1 MSVAKIVLLGAGNV
15 ATQLGKTLHLKGF
28 NIVQIMS
35 RTHKSAESLASIIDS
50 RAISD
55 FSEIIP
61 DADLYLIS
69 VPDDAIGEII
79 SKIKP
84 VRGIVAHTS
93 GAVGMDILKKSSD
106 KFGVFYPLQ
115 TFSKFRQADFSVI
128 PVCIEASDSETKLYL
143 ADVASKISNDVR
155 FLDSFQR
162 SRIHLAAVFVNNFT
176 NYMYALGEEILIN
189 NDISFDILQPLI
201 RETAEK
207 IQQQNP
213 RKAQTGPA
221 IRNDKKVILK
231 HLDMLQDEP
240 EIQKI
245 YRLISEQ
252 ISKSA
257 NTTSK

>member
-1 MSVAKIVLLGAGNV
+1 MPVAKIVLIGAGNV

-28 NIVQIMS
+28 KIVQVLS
-35 RTHKSAESLASIIDS
+35 RTQKSAESLASIIGA
-50 RAISD
+50 RAISE
-55 FSEIIP
+55 FSEIIT

-69 VPDDAIGEII
+69 VPDDAISEII

-84 VRGIVAHTS
+84 VHGIVVHTS
-93 GAVGMDILKKSSD
+93 GAVGMDILKKSSGN
-106 KFGVFYPLQ
+106 FGVFYPLQ
-115 TFSKFRQADFSVI
+115 TFSKFRETDFSVI
-128 PVCIEASDSETKLYL
+128 PVCIEASDSETKKSL

-155 FLDSFQR
+155 FIDSFQR

-176 NYMYALGEEILIN
+176 NYMYALGEKILDK

-207 IQQQNP
+207 IKQQNP

-221 IRNDKKVILK
+221 IRNDNKVILK
-231 HLDMLQDEP
+231 HLEMLKDEP

-252 ISKSA
+252 ISKS
-257 NTTSK
+257 SIKKG